1 MPGGSWSRG
10 RLSMPNENLMLI
22 GRDCHRAPPRGFKI
36 RPTSSQ
42 CQDLWSPKSKA
53 WQCVSA
59 FLGTQTESVRETE
72 GICKRDLKLAQNS
85 RPPSSPTKIPRS
97 GLFCTL
103 CLIPMKAIKSGDWR
117 SDLEFWVRAKLLSL
131 GIRSSSA
138 DRDRERERGV
148 MHAV

>member
-22 GRDCHRAPPRGFKI
+22 GRDCHCAPLRGFKI

-59 FLGTQTESVRETE
+59 FLGTQTESVRDTE
-72 GICKRDLKLAQNS
+72 GICKRDLNWLRIVTLLPYQQNS
-85 RPPSSPTKIPRS
+85 SRR
-97 GLFCTL
+97 
-103 CLIPMKAIKSGDWR
+103 LILHAVLYPMKAIKSGDWR
-117 SDLEFWVRAKLLSL
+117 LDLEFLVRAKLLSL
-131 GIRSSSA
+131 GIRSSSV
-138 DRDRERERGV
+138 DSK
-148 MHAV
+148 